1 RRADEPGLSRLRR
14 VVRLEHGGQLY
25 HGRPY
30 DRASSTRGPGRKTC
44 SFAPDVAGLSGIAKP
59 AVSHGLNPTILR
71 QARALALSFSSRRP
85 PSLDR
90 PPLPPERF
98 SPPGASGQNPSLCT
112 HTGTCQKGS
121 EQTFTHCNDAVFAL
135 DTKSCLD
142 DHGPEPSGPPPWT
155 WDTGCEVSAS
165 ANTRPLFARTR
176 STARYC
182 RSLRLKT

>member
-59 AVSHGLNPTILR
+59 PVSHGLNPTILR

-98 SPPGASGQNPSLCT
+98 SPRELVVKIHRFVPIRGRA
-112 HTGTCQKGS
+112 KR
-121 EQTFTHCNDAVFAL
+121 AVSRHLLIAM
-135 DTKSCLD
+135 TRCS
-142 DHGPEPSGPPPWT
+142 PWT
-155 WDTGCEVSAS
+155 PSPVWTIMARNLPGRHHGRGILAAKS
-165 ANTRPLFARTR
+165 RPRPIRGRFSRER
-176 STARYC
+176 DRRQGTAEADG
-182 RSLRLKT
+182 